1 MKISV
6 FGTGY
11 VGLVTGVCF
20 AEMGNDVICADI
32 DLGKIKRLR
41 DGISPIYEPG
51 LDQIL
56 KANIDQKRISFTEDI
71 EQAVQDSDFL
81 FIGVGTPSAQDG
93 SADLSAVYKVAE
105 TIGATMTQRKIIVN
119 KSTVPVGTQ
128 KKVSEIISRELKAR
142 NLSIDFD
149 VVSNPEFLR
158 EGVAVEDCLKPAR
171 VVVGC
176 ESAYAEQQMKK
187 LYDPFLKSGNPF
199 LAMSPE
205 SSEMTKYCANAML
218 AARISIMNEFSRLC
232 EKVGADIEQ
241 VRKGLGSDSRIGP
254 QFLFAGVGYGG
265 SCFPKDVQALIH
277 TAQQNNE
284 SLEIL
289 KSVESANKKQKLRFL
304 NRVKAAVGGSFK
316 GVKIA
321 HWGVAFKPGTDDI
334 REAPAMEMLQAYLE
348 GGAEVVAFDPI
359 AQKNALAELGEP
371 KNLKFVDNQY
381 EALQGASALVIT
393 TEWKSFREP
402 DFVKIK
408 SLLKAPLICDG
419 RNLYR
424 PSDLKEMGFNYI
436 SIGRQ

>member
-32 DLGKIKRLR
+32 DPEKVRLLK
-41 DGISPIYEPG
+41 DGVSPIYEPG

-56 KANIDQKRISFTEDI
+56 KGNIEQKRISFTTDLNS
-71 EQAVQDSDFL
+71 AVHASDFL
-81 FIGVGTPSAQDG
+81 FIGVGTPPADDG
-93 SADLSAVYKVAE
+93 GADLSAVYKVAK
-105 TIGATMTQRKIIVN
+105 TIGSTMTTSKIIVN

-128 KKVSEIISRELKAR
+128 KKVTQIIRDELKTR
-142 NLSIDFD
+142 KLNLEFD

-176 ESAYAEQQMKK
+176 ESATAEQQMRK
-187 LYDPFLKSGNPF
+187 LYDPFLKSGNP
-199 LAMSPE
+199 LIAMTPE

-241 VRKGLGSDSRIGP
+241 VRKGIGSDSRIGP

-277 TAQQNNE
+277 TGQKFDE
-284 SLEIL
+284 SLGIL
-289 KSVESANKKQKLRFL
+289 KSVEATNAFQKQRFL
-304 NRVKAAVGGSFK
+304 NRVRQAVGGSFK
-316 GVKIA
+316 GIKIA

-334 REAPAMEMLQAYLE
+334 REAPAMEMLKVYLQEGAQVSAY
-348 GGAEVVAFDPI
+348 DPV
-359 AQKNALAELGEP
+359 AQKNALSELGQP
-371 KNLKFVDNQY
+371 KGLQFFENQY
-381 EALQGASALVIT
+381 ETLEGASALVIT

-402 DFVKIK
+402 DFAKIK
-408 SLLKAPLICDG
+408 GLLKSPVICDG

-424 PSDLKEMGFNYI
+424 PADLKDMGFTYI
-436 SIGRQ
+436 SVGR

>member
-32 DLGKIKRLR
+32 DADKVRGLQ

-56 KANIDQKRISFTEDI
+56 KANIEQKRITFTTDLNK
-71 EQAVQDSDFL
+71 AVQASDFL
-81 FIGVGTPSAQDG
+81 FIGVGTPPAEDG
-93 SADLSAVYKVAE
+93 SADLSAVFKVAK
-105 TIGATMTQRKIIVN
+105 TIGSTMASPKIIVN

-128 KKVSEIISRELKAR
+128 KKVAEIVRAELKTR
-142 NLSIDFD
+142 NLKIDFD

-176 ESAYAEQQMKK
+176 ESPVAEEQMRR
-187 LYDPFLKSGNPF
+187 LYEPFLKSGNPI
-199 LAMSPE
+199 LIMSPE

-232 EKVGADIEQ
+232 EKVNADIEQ
-241 VRKGLGSDSRIGP
+241 IRKGIGSDSRIGP

-277 TAQQNNE
+277 TGKLHDE

-289 KSVESANKKQKLRFL
+289 KAVESANQKQKSRFL
-304 NRVKAAVGGSFK
+304 AKVRDSVGGSFK
-316 GVKIA
+316 GVKVA

-334 REAPAMEMLQAYLE
+334 REAPAMEMLKAYLDE
-348 GGAEVVAFDPI
+348 GAEVVAFDPV
-359 AQKNALAELGEP
+359 AQKNALQELGNP
-371 KNLKFVDNQY
+371 SNLRFVENQY

-408 SLLKAPLICDG
+408 SLLKTPLICDG

-424 PSDLKEMGFNYI
+424 TKDLKEMGFTYI
-436 SIGRQ
+436 SIGRS